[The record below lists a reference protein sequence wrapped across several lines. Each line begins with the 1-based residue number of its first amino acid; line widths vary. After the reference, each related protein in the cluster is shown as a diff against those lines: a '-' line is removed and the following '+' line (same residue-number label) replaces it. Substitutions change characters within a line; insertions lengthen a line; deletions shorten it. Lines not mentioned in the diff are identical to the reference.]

1 MNQKEKSV
9 SQKQI
14 SKFLSLVLRHEPQA
28 AGITLDEHGW
38 ADVDDLL
45 AGVSKK
51 MPIDRNVLEQIVAED
66 NKQRYAFDETKTKIR
81 ANQGHSIQVDVQLQ
95 ACIPPNPL
103 YHGTAVRFVQSIA
116 KQGLLPQSRLYV
128 HLSKDRETAQAVG
141 ARHGKPCIYEIDT
154 KRMVADGYVFYLSAN
169 GVWLTKCVPPQYFID
184 K

>member
-1 MNQKEKSV
+1 MNKKEKSV

-38 ADVDDLL
+38 ADVEDLL

-51 MPIDRNVLEQIVAED
+51 MPIDRKILEQIVAED

-103 YHGTAVRFVQSIA
+103 YHGTAVRFAQSIA

-128 HLSKDRETAQAVG
+128 HLSKDSSF
-141 ARHGKPCIYEIDT
+141 HKPSVQGMENLVYT
-154 KRMVADGYVFYLSAN
+154 KLIQNIWWQMAMCFICRQTVF
-169 GVWLTKCVPPQYFID
+169 G
-184 K
+184 